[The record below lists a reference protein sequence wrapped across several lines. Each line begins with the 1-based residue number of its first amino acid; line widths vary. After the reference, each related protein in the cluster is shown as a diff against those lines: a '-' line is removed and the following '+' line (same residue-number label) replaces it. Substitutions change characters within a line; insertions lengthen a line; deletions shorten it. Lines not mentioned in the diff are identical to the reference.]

1 MLRRMPR
8 TNKKRQGREHTL
20 ALSLDDACS
29 GFPPMVAG
37 LTARYTDSV
46 VAGTAIDRA
55 IVLWQERHLRL
66 HAALGADHSVHL
78 TRGALSAIAHP
89 TRRAASRAARGAAT
103 GLVHQ
108 AFLLVK
114 LLLTSSEYE
123 IVSAFPTPKGFV
135 DEVQLET
142 SL

>member
-1 MLRRMPR
+1 
-8 TNKKRQGREHTL
+8 L

-29 GFPPMVAG
+29 GLLPIAAG
-37 LTARYTDSV
+37 LTAGYTHSI

-66 HAALGADHSVHL
+66 HTALGADHSMHFAWGTLAAV
-78 TRGALSAIAHP
+78 AHP
-89 TRRAASRAARGAAT
+89 AGCAPRRTARRAAT

-114 LLLTSSEYE
+114 FLLTSSEYE